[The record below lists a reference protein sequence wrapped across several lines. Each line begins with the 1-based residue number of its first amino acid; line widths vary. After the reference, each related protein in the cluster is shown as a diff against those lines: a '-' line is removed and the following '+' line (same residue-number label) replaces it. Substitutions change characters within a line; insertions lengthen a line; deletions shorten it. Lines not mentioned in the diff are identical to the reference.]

1 MDHASLIVLL
11 AVSRLS
17 QKCNKCFCWFIASVL
32 LMAFLLLQ
40 LMQQAAAANNMGGSF
55 NMGNLGS
62 KYLLQF
68 FIIVFKSDDQF

>member
-1 MDHASLIVLL
+1 
-11 AVSRLS
+11 
-17 QKCNKCFCWFIASVL
+17 
-32 LMAFLLLQ
+32 MAFLLLQ

-68 FIIVFKSDDQF
+68 FIIVFKSDDQFWFREWCQVTFF